1 MKKTYALAALFAA
14 LPGLAFADFEIKS
27 AVTEENAV
35 SLEIEN
41 TVFFGDV
48 NTGDTL
54 SQHEI
59 GVSWGV
65 LNPWT
70 TSLSFEIQTN
80 QGGSPE
86 LDGIEWSNTFGLVGG
101 EASVSDELAVAIY
114 TSLEFEF
121 DGNEDVT
128 LTVGPAFEFGL
139 GSVDLGLN
147 TFVEIPINGGE
158 DAGFVYAVGASSEV
172 AAGLSVGLE
181 LHGEIDEA
189 FSNASDFDQQQHFL
203 GPVVEVETGADAEQG
218 AAIRL
223 GIFGGLTDATPSV
236 AVSANVGFDF

>member
-1 MKKTYALAALFAA
+1 MKRTIALAAVVAA
-14 LPGLAFADFEIKS
+14 LPGLAIAGFELES
-27 AVTEENAV
+27 ATTEENAV
-35 SLEIEN
+35 SMEIEN
-41 TVFFGDV
+41 TIFFGDV

-70 TSLSFEIQTN
+70 TSLSFEITTE

-86 LDGIEWSNTFGLVGG
+86 LDGIEWSNTFGLIGG

-128 LTVGPAFEFGL
+128 LTVGPAIEYGI

-147 TFVEIPINGGE
+147 TFVEIPINGGN
-158 DAGFVYAVGASSEV
+158 DAGFVYAIGASSEV
-172 AAGLSVGLE
+172 AQGLSVGLE
-181 LHGEIDEA
+181 LHGEIEEA
-189 FSNASDFDQQQHFL
+189 FSNAADFDQQTHFL
-203 GPVVEVETGADAEQG
+203 GPVVEVESGIGAEQG
-218 AAIRL
+218 AEIRL